1 MGWTNLKPNNEWEKL
16 VRSLDT
22 VRGDAMISFR
32 QGCPFD
38 HNPFEVGSD
47 RHKAWAEG
55 WEMGKQ
61 KWGAAHGND
70 RKV

>member
-1 MGWTNLKPNNEWEKL
+1 MYDTTLMPSHEWEAL

-32 QGCPFD
+32 QGCPRD
-38 HNPFEVGSD
+38 GNPFDVGSD
-47 RHKAWAEG
+47 RHQAWDEG

-61 KWGAAHGND
+61 KWGDAQHEKRD
-70 RKV
+70 